1 MNDVRDRGFID
12 VHTVFGPDHG
22 TVQVSGAPLSDLVAE
37 TQRHGVRMALAS
49 SLLAAQADLATGNR
63 QAVEAAADPANH
75 LAAIAVVTAKQPGS
89 AVGVVKAAEAA
100 GVAGYRLD
108 GGVWPFPT
116 PEAVLE
122 VLRAVAGT
130 GKPLLVPL
138 TSVGGAMGFGDATA
152 IGAATERIGIPVIL
166 LGAHYIHVADDLRAA
181 VRYPHLHLETSAL
194 AHWRGVE
201 TAVATIGAERLLL
214 GTGSPRR
221 PGASAIDVVLLAR
234 IPDAAKRAILGG
246 NAARLFALPLPSV
259 DLTPP
264 ALPARSW
271 DAHTHHGPFL
281 FDVPQVA
288 DADLVGELL
297 TGATSQAVASSAVGI
312 FAAPAD
318 GNAQAVAAAANGGPL
333 GYVVADPHDLA
344 ATEDQLRRHL
354 GRPGMVGVKVHG
366 EWSQLPTSSPR
377 MAALFDLLARFGRPV
392 KIHNTGEDWAEAL
405 EAIARR
411 HPKLPIVIA
420 HAGLGTPSVR
430 AGELARGTDNI
441 HLELCSSFASVREVR
456 AAVRAAPVERLLW
469 GSDAPLLD
477 PGFIYG
483 TYEDALLPPDA
494 LDRVFWSNAEA
505 LYGG

>member
-1 MNDVRDRGFID
+1 VIPDRGYID

-22 TVQVSGAPLSDLVAE
+22 MVHVAGAPLGDLIAE
-37 TQRHGVRMALAS
+37 SRRHGVRLSLAS
-49 SLLAAQADLATGNR
+49 SLLAAQADLSAGNR

-75 LAAIAVVTAKQPGS
+75 LAAVAVVTAKQPAS
-89 AVGVVKAAEAA
+89 VAAIVTEAEAA

-108 GGVWPFPT
+108 GGVWSYPT
-116 PEAVLE
+116 PEAVRE
-122 VLRAVAGT
+122 VLKAVATT
-130 GKPLLVPL
+130 GKPLLIPL
-138 TSVGGAMGFGDATA
+138 TGVGGAMGFGDATA
-152 IGAATERIGIPVIL
+152 IGAATQELGIPVIL

-194 AHWRGVE
+194 AHWRAVE
-201 TAVATIGAERLLL
+201 TAVATIGPERLLL

-221 PGASAIDVVLLAR
+221 PGASAIDVVLIAR
-234 IPDAAKRAILGG
+234 IPDDAKRAILAG
-246 NAARLFALPLPSV
+246 NAARLFGLSAAPV

-271 DAHTHHGPFL
+271 DAHTHHGPFV

-297 TGATSQAVASSAVGI
+297 TGPTSQAVASSAVGI
-312 FAAPAD
+312 FAAPAV
-318 GNAQAVAAAANGGPL
+318 GNAQAVAAAADGGPL

-366 EWSQLPTSSPR
+366 EWSQLPTSSPG

-392 KIHNTGEDWAEAL
+392 KIHNTGEDWADAL

-430 AGELARGTDNI
+430 AGQLAAQTDNVY
-441 HLELCSSFASVREVR
+441 LELCSSFASLRDVR
-456 AAVRAAPVERLLW
+456 ATVSAAPVERLLW

-477 PGFIYG
+477 PGFVYG
-483 TYEDALLPPDA
+483 TYQDALLPPEA
-494 LDRVFWSNAEA
+494 IERVFWSNAEA